1 MHAFVSL
8 LSHVKLTSTLNT
20 QLHPETASQTSIQSR
35 KYIFARSQPEPLSP
49 APVVYDVQFEV
60 KLKMAVALLSEM
72 SHPHGDPNSG
82 AHRTHK
88 FCSVV
93 Y

>member
-1 MHAFVSL
+1 ML
-8 LSHVKLTSTLNT
+8 NCKLK
-20 QLHPETASQTSIQSR
+20 LHPKRLFKAENIF
-35 KYIFARSQPEPLSP
+35 FARSQPEPLSL